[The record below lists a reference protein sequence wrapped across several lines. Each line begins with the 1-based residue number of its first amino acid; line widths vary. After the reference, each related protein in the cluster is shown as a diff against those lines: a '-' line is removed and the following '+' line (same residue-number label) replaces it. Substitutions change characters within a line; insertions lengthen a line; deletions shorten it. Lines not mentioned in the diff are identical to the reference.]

1 MNKFVNLVTLVVVFP
16 LILFSVYIGLDI
28 PIDSLGI
35 TGSEIPY
42 QKEVFYIGTFICG
55 LFHLLRSVKR
65 WSALKV
71 ANKINQFKW
80 SARIGKKRRGR
91 VITYLFLEIFLM
103 LCFSIAFFKLTP
115 SSFSICSLLILSSID
130 SLFFVVFGKNKYRIS
145 VSSKAIVIA
154 DREVQV
160 IYFKGLRKI
169 SIHQQSIFFE
179 YIENLQLF
187 FPLNSLEEKDV
198 SIFFNEL
205 NKLIDRERV
214 YLGNTYKF
222 VKK

>member
-130 SLFFVVFGKNKYRIS
+130 SLFFVFFGKNKYRIS

-198 SIFFNEL
+198 SVFFNEL

-214 YLGNTYKF
+214 YLGNTHKF

>member
-16 LILFSVYIGLDI
+16 LILFSVYVGLDV

-71 ANKINQFKW
+71 ANKISQFKW

-103 LCFSIAFFKLTP
+103 LCFSIAFFKLTT

>member
-1 MNKFVNLVTLVVVFP
+1 MNKFVNLVTLVIVFP
-16 LILFSVYIGLDI
+16 LILFSVYIGLDV

-65 WSALKV
+65 WSALRV
-71 ANKINQFKW
+71 ANKISQFKW
-80 SARIGKKRRGR
+80 SARIGKKRSGR

-115 SSFSICSLLILSSID
+115 ASFSIYSLLILSSID
-130 SLFFVVFGKNKYRIS
+130 SLFFIVFGKKKYRIS

-169 SIHQQSIFFE
+169 SIHQQSVFFE

-198 SIFFNEL
+198 SVFFNEL

-214 YLGNTYKF
+214 YLGNTHKF

>member
-71 ANKINQFKW
+71 ANKISQFKW

-103 LCFSIAFFKLTP
+103 LCFSIAFFKLTT

>member
-115 SSFSICSLLILSSID
+115 SSFSICSLLMLSSID

-214 YLGNTYKF
+214 YLGNTHKF

>member
-130 SLFFVVFGKNKYRIS
+130 SLFFVFFGKNKYRIS

-169 SIHQQSIFFE
+169 SIHQQSVFFE

-214 YLGNTYKF
+214 YLGNTHKF

>member
-65 WSALKV
+65 WSALRV
-71 ANKINQFKW
+71 ANKISQFKW

-91 VITYLFLEIFLM
+91 VVTYLFLEIFIMICL
-103 LCFSIAFFKLTP
+103 SIAFFKLTS
-115 SSFSICSLLILSSID
+115 SSFSLYGLLVLSSID
-130 SLFFVVFGKNKYRIS
+130 SLFFIVFGKNKYRIS

-198 SIFFNEL
+198 SVFFNEL

-214 YLGNTYKF
+214 YLGNTHKF
-222 VKK
+222 LKK